1 MCRSLWYGGRISDL
15 PSRQSCGHFCGS
27 NGILWSV
34 PVPMEFQKQSGM
46 VHITHINRPPW
57 SWFRRWLGQECQLQY
72 FELFSLAAQVR
83 ERPSV
88 PGVFISPAA
97 GPPVPP
103 SNLLVCVCVFQ
114 VTCPQCRCRLFL
126 SPSSFPWL
134 RCCAQSSQTWTLPRS
149 PSVKTHL
156 STTWAKLI
164 QVIHEILPQLTWEM
178 NS

>member
-103 SNLLVCVCVFQ
+103 SNLLVCVCFSGD
-114 VTCPQCRCRLFL
+114 L
-126 SPSSFPWL
+126 SPVQMSPVPQSQFIPL
-134 RCCAQSSQTWTLPRS
+134 AEVLCSVISDMNSSQITVSQDSLVNYMSKAHPGNPWNTATAYLRN
-149 PSVKTHL
+149 
-156 STTWAKLI
+156 
-164 QVIHEILPQLTWEM
+164 E
-178 NS
+178 

>member
-83 ERPSV
+83 ERDPLSQV
-88 PGVFISPAA
+88 CLY
-97 GPPVPP
+97 
-103 SNLLVCVCVFQ
+103 LLQQAHLFHPRWCVCVCFSGD
-114 VTCPQCRCRLFL
+114 L
-126 SPSSFPWL
+126 SPVQMSPVPQSQFIPL
-134 RCCAQSSQTWTLPRS
+134 AEVLCSVISDMNSSQITVSQDSLVNYMSKAHPGNPWNTATAYLRN
-149 PSVKTHL
+149 
-156 STTWAKLI
+156 
-164 QVIHEILPQLTWEM
+164 E
-178 NS
+178 

>member
-88 PGVFISPAA
+88 PGVFISPAV

-103 SNLLVCVCVFQ
+103 SNLLVCVCVFFRWPVPSADVACSSVPVHSPGWGVVLSHLRHELFPDHRQ
-114 VTCPQCRCRLFL
+114 SRLTCQLHE
-126 SPSSFPWL
+126 
-134 RCCAQSSQTWTLPRS
+134 QSSSR
-149 PSVKTHL
+149 
-156 STTWAKLI
+156 
-164 QVIHEILPQLTWEM
+164 
-178 NS
+178 